1 MHDIQSD
8 MGHEGSGAGGAP
20 INDDDEE
27 YGGMHNSGDGSG
39 DGELSLLHTIALILI
54 LYMFFLLYLGS
65 TTGFDTT
72 GTTPNI
78 GDEKE
83 SRENSKGA
91 SSALTAGTTSLL
103 LTLLVT
109 LFYSSCS

>member
-54 LYMFFLLYLGS
+54 LYISFLAIFRFHNGLRYH
-65 TTGFDTT
+65 
-72 GTTPNI
+72 
-78 GDEKE
+78 
-83 SRENSKGA
+83 RHHA
-91 SSALTAGTTSLL
+91 QHWR
-103 LTLLVT
+103 
-109 LFYSSCS
+109 